1 MCGGGGVELDRIILQ
16 TDAAVD
22 EQVFWCAEKI
32 LTDPDQTKANRSSSS
47 PQFTTQFQIEN
58 VFTKPDPDRIVNRV
72 SAFAG
77 HAIRSIH
84 LSLVMRKPVF
94 GVFDKVRHKLGCT
107 ATEDG

>member
-1 MCGGGGVELDRIILQ
+1 MGVELDRIILQ

-32 LTDPDQTKANRSSSS
+32 STDPDQTIIIVNRSSSS

-58 VFTKPDPDRIVNRV
+58 DFTKTDPDRIVNRV
-72 SAFAG
+72 SAFG